1 MAGTEGYS
9 KFQAG
14 ETDRYIQNSS
24 YLRLATLTLAYN
36 LPSSLLN
43 RISMKS
49 ARVYSTAS
57 NLFTITGYKGFDP
70 ELGDYNYP
78 PTRSFTIGLNF
89 SF

>member
-14 ETDRYIQNSS
+14 ETDHYIQSSS
-24 YLRLATLTLAYN
+24 YLRLGTLTLAYN
-36 LPSSLLN
+36 MPQHWLKSVN
-43 RISMKS
+43 MKS
-49 ARVYSTAS
+49 VRLYFTAS

-70 ELGDYNYP
+70 EQGDYNYP
-78 PTRSFTIGLNF
+78 PTRSYTIGLNF